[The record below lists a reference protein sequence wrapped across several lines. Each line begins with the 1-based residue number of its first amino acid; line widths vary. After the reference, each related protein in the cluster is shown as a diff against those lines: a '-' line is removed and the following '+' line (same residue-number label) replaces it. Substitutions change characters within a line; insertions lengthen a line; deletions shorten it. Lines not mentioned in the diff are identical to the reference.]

1 MQHTNPQRILVI
13 GAGFAGLWSALS
25 AARRLDA
32 EASAERP
39 IEVALIAPKAVLTIR
54 PRLYEAAPAGMA
66 VPLQELF
73 KATGVRFISGSV
85 DTIRTDAD
93 EVDVVDQDGV
103 RSTIHYD
110 RLVLAAGSSLF
121 RPDIPGLREHAFS
134 VDDGHDAD
142 ALEAHLLGLAKL
154 PDSTMRNTVVV
165 AGGGFTGL
173 EIATELPARL
183 RAILGNDTDI
193 RVLIVERADAI
204 GPDLGAGPRPEI
216 ERALSQLGIK
226 GHFGSAVASIDAEG
240 LTTERGERI
249 ESATVIW
256 TAGVRASQLTSQIPA
271 ERDAWGRLRVD
282 HNLRVSAVPNVFV
295 AGDAAVAPTDDK
307 GNHTLMSCQHA
318 IPLGKAAGDNAAADL
333 LSLAVTPYSQPD
345 YVTCLDLGGY
355 GAVVTRGWDRQI
367 WMTGAE
373 AKQLKVMINS
383 KLIYPPVGREAAFA
397 AANPAQPL
405 AL

>member
-13 GAGFAGLWSALS
+13 GAGFAGLWSALA

-32 EASAERP
+32 DARP
-39 IEVALIAPKAVLTIR
+39 DHSIEVALIAPQAVLTIR

-73 KATGVRFISGSV
+73 KATGVRFIPGSV
-85 DTIRTDAD
+85 DSIRTGAD

-103 RSTIHYD
+103 RSTVHYD

-154 PDSTMRNTVVV
+154 PYSTMRNTVVV

-226 GHFGSAVASIDAEG
+226 GHFGSAVASIDAKG

-256 TAGVRASQLTSQIPA
+256 TAGVRASQLTAQIPA

-282 HNLRVSAVPNVFV
+282 HNLRVSAVPKVFV

-367 WMTGAE
+367 WLTGAE

-383 KLIYPPVGREAAFA
+383 KLIYPPIGREAAFA
-397 AANPAQPL
+397 AANPATDLQI
-405 AL
+405 